1 MLGIVWRSL
10 PTKSQSAVKS
20 GNMSCDCSDACTT
33 VEVCSSSSCVV
44 ADVYLLLL
52 LRAWLPQPCH
62 SCTWCLF
69 ITLMRG
75 NAYCVVTL
83 DRAVH
88 FLRSFNISVHVS
100 ARRCSW
106 ERHRLYL
113 KDEHRLQVQ
122 TCILAD
128 DQQGV
133 VHSVEVYVETA
144 FFFIDINLTGN
155 VFIFEF

>member
-1 MLGIVWRSL
+1 MLGILWRSL
-10 PTKSQSAVKS
+10 LQKSQSAVKS

-33 VEVCSSSSCVV
+33 VDVCSSSSCVV

-52 LRAWLPQPCH
+52 RAWLPKPCH

-88 FLRSFNISVHVS
+88 FLRSLNISVRVS

-106 ERHRLYL
+106 EGCIVARP
-113 KDEHRLQVQ
+113 Q
-122 TCILAD
+122 TVSKRWTWSAGGSPLCRSLCENSFLL
-128 DQQGV
+128 
-133 VHSVEVYVETA
+133 HSYKL
-144 FFFIDINLTGN
+144 N
-155 VFIFEF
+155 